1 MIAALKAF
9 FTTNA
14 LLVAG
19 WCIAVLSAL
28 GILLA
33 ARRAGRNAERVDALE
48 KQSENVSKSHEVQDK
63 NRRTLADGDAAKRL
77 RDEWSR
83 D

>member
-33 ARRAGRNAERVDALE
+33 ARRAGRNAERVDAL
-48 KQSENVSKSHEVQDK
+48 KS
-63 NRRTLADGDAAKRL
+63 NRKT
-77 RDEWSR
+77 
-83 D
+83 